1 MRDAGKLAT
10 SMLSRLTNS
19 TWAVFEYGWYPL
31 LVFIA
36 TPWFLRQLGTE
47 LYGHWML
54 LTAIV
59 GLGAVLNV
67 GTGAATIKA
76 VSARRGR
83 SDNQGV
89 ERAVRVSLGLATVG
103 GLAVALIV
111 LATLYWGGGLLLHR
125 MGDPSAIRL
134 TAIVAAVLIWIEQWD
149 NVFSSAIKGAEYF
162 GAAARIEM
170 TCKTLQVAI
179 ACLVLMRWQSLEALY
194 ISLVCVALARLSTK
208 IHFTMHL
215 LGIPL
220 PTPSFKA
227 TSDVFH
233 FAKWGWLQG
242 VGGVFFG
249 VADRLLVGALLGAA
263 SLAYYSIASQLAMQI
278 HAISAAGLS
287 VIFPKLSRKLEEGQ
301 VTTVWNVVKLTAAG
315 NFLFSSALTLG
326 LVLLGPAILRLWLKP
341 ETALP
346 VIHILPWL
354 AGAYWILALNV
365 VPYYTLLGFGRIR
378 AIGLTVL
385 ASGTISILTMYLA
398 VTRLGFIGTPAGRAC
413 YAIASMILLVPLM
426 QEFARHRKSQ
436 SLDRKHACNRGAEP
450 SP

>member
-1 MRDAGKLAT
+1 MRDRHGVAT

-19 TWAVFEYGWYPL
+19 AWAVFEYGWYPL

-67 GTGAATIKA
+67 GTGAATIRA
-76 VSARRGR
+76 ISVGRGR
-83 SDNQGV
+83 SDLQV
-89 ERAVRVSLGLATVG
+89 VQRAVRVSLGLATLG
-103 GLAVALIV
+103 GFVVALIV
-111 LATLYWGGGLLLHR
+111 LASLYWGGGLLLHR

-134 TAIVAAVLIWIEQWD
+134 TAIAAAILIWIEQWD

-170 TCKTLQVAI
+170 ACKTSQVAI
-179 ACLVLMRWQSLEALY
+179 ASLVLLRWQSLEALY
-194 ISLVCVALARLSTK
+194 IALVCVALARLAAK
-208 IHFTMHL
+208 VHFTTRL
-215 LGIPL
+215 LGIPF
-220 PTPSFKA
+220 PSPSFCA
-227 TSDVFH
+227 TSDIFH

-242 VGGVFFG
+242 VGGVLFG
-249 VADRLLVGALLGAA
+249 VADRLLVGAALGSA
-263 SLAYYSIASQLAMQI
+263 SLAYFSIASQLAMQI

-301 VTTVWNVVKLTAAG
+301 NATVWNVIKLTAAG

-326 LVLLGPAILRLWLKP
+326 LILLGPTILLLWLKP
-341 ETALP
+341 DTALP
-346 VIHILPWL
+346 VIQILPWL

-365 VPYYTLLGFGRIR
+365 VPYYALLGFGRVR
-378 AIGLTVL
+378 AVGLSVF
-385 ASGTISILTMYLA
+385 ASGAVAILAMYA
-398 VTRLGFIGTPAGRAC
+398 AIARFGFMGTPAGRAC
-413 YAIASMILLVPLM
+413 YAVTSMILLVPLM
-426 QEFARHRKSQ
+426 QELARHKRSMSLNRRPVDNQ
-436 SLDRKHACNRGAEP
+436 SAES